1 MTLTAF
7 SAQPEQWKA
16 RVLGAICF
24 AADAAAI
31 DEIPCILGPEADGAP
46 CEIWLSQADAASG
59 HSGAI
64 RYRHTDAMLFGVIT
78 LPEAGQDDAAPP
90 LQQLTESAYRQI
102 GMLLEALNY
111 PQLYR
116 VWNYMADIN
125 GISHGL
131 ERYRQFNLGRQ
142 QGLLACGRDVAG
154 DLPAACALGMAAGP
168 LTIAFLAGRI
178 PSQAIENPRQISAY
192 DYPPLYGP
200 RSPTFA
206 RATLLRLPQD
216 ELLFISGTASIVGHQ
231 TMHPD
236 DVVAQTREMLANLQT
251 LIAEA
256 NRHASRAGFTLEKN
270 VYRVYVRNAADMAAV
285 QAEMARRL
293 GPEVNAL
300 IVRADICRE
309 DLLVEIE
316 TTAELACTSMPAQ
329 S

>member
-231 TMHPD
+231 TLHHD
-236 DVVAQTREMLANLQT
+236 DVRAQTRECLQNIAAI
-251 LIAEA
+251 LAEA
-256 NRHASRAGFTLEKN
+256 NRQAPEAGFRLETLAYK
-270 VYRVYVRNAADMAAV
+270 VYVR
-285 QAEMARRL
+285 QAEDMETVRSEMAHAI
-293 GPEVNAL
+293 GDAL
-300 IVRADICRE
+300 SAIFLQADVCRA

-316 TTAELACTSMPAQ
+316 ASGGHALGHD
-329 S
+329 